1 MSDQSAFD
9 LAASRA
15 YLKFRQERA
24 YQVAEQLRQ
33 AALHAVYR
41 AARLVLP
48 RFPGVERAYVFGSVL
63 RPGAMHAGSD
73 IDVAIEGMLSA
84 EEYFALWR
92 ALESELSEWTVDLV
106 ELDQE
111 VRFADR
117 VREQGALIYERS
129 DSDVDVPNPAGAAG
143 STGRTGAI

>member
-1 MSDQSAFD
+1 VVNPRSIWQPVERIS
-9 LAASRA
+9 
-15 YLKFRQERA
+15 YLVRNKHIE
-24 YQVAEQLRQ
+24 VAEQLRQ
-33 AALHAVYR
+33 RRCTPCIVL
-41 AARLVLP
+41 ARLGLP

-73 IDVAIEGMLSA
+73 IDIALEGRLSA

-129 DSDVDVPNPAGAAG
+129 DSDVESRNCCRPEGD
-143 STGRTGAI
+143 R

>member
-1 MSDQSAFD
+1 MSGQFAFD

-15 YLKFRQERA
+15 YLISRQQRA

-63 RPGAMHAGSD
+63 RSGAMHAGSD
-73 IDVAIEGMLSA
+73 IDIALEGRLSA

-92 ALESELSEWTVDLV
+92 ALESEMSEWTVDLV
-106 ELDQE
+106 ELDRD
-111 VRFADR
+111 VRFADC

-129 DSDVDVPNPAGAAG
+129 DSDVESRNCCRPEGD
-143 STGRTGAI
+143 R

>member
-15 YLKFRQERA
+15 YLISRQQRA

-33 AALHAVYR
+33 TALHAVYR

-63 RPGAMHAGSD
+63 RSGAMHAGSD
-73 IDVAIEGMLSA
+73 IDIALEGRLSA

-92 ALESELSEWTVDLV
+92 ALENELSEWTVDLV

-111 VRFADR
+111 VRFADF

-129 DSDVDVPNPAGAAG
+129 DSDVESRNCCRPEGD
-143 STGRTGAI
+143 R

>member
-15 YLKFRQERA
+15 YLISCQEQA

-33 AALHAVYR
+33 TALHAVYR

-73 IDVAIEGMLSA
+73 IDIALEGRLSA

-92 ALESELSEWTVDLV
+92 ALENELSEWTVDLV

-111 VRFADR
+111 VRFADF

-129 DSDVDVPNPAGAAG
+129 DSDVESRNCCRPEGD
-143 STGRTGAI
+143 R

>member
-1 MSDQSAFD
+1 MSGQSAFD

-15 YLKFRQERA
+15 YLISRQQRA

-73 IDVAIEGMLSA
+73 IDIALEGRLSA

-92 ALESELSEWTVDLV
+92 ALESEMSEWTVDLV
-106 ELDQE
+106 ELDRD
-111 VRFADR
+111 VRFADC
-117 VREQGALIYERS
+117 VREHGALIYERS
-129 DSDVDVPNPAGAAG
+129 DSDVESRNCCRPEGD
-143 STGRTGAI
+143 R

>member
-1 MSDQSAFD
+1 MSGQFAFD

-15 YLKFRQERA
+15 YLISRQQRA

-33 AALHAVYR
+33 AALQAVYR

-48 RFPGVERAYVFGSVL
+48 RFSGVERAYVFGSVL

-73 IDVAIEGMLSA
+73 IDIALEGRLSA

-92 ALESELSEWTVDLV
+92 ALESEMSEWTVDLV
-106 ELDQE
+106 ELDRD
-111 VRFADR
+111 VRFADC

-129 DSDVDVPNPAGAAG
+129 DSDVESRNCCRPEGD
-143 STGRTGAI
+143 R

>member
-1 MSDQSAFD
+1 MSGQSAFD

-15 YLKFRQERA
+15 YLVSRQERA

-48 RFPGVERAYVFGSVL
+48 RFPDVERAYVFGSVL

-73 IDVAIEGMLSA
+73 IDIALEGRLSA
-84 EEYFALWR
+84 EEYFALWQ

-117 VREQGALIYERS
+117 VRGQGALIYERS
-129 DSDVDVPNPAGAAG
+129 DSDVESRNCCRPEGDH
-143 STGRTGAI
+143 

>member
-15 YLKFRQERA
+15 YLISRQEQA

-33 AALHAVYR
+33 AALQAVYR
-41 AARLVLP
+41 AACLVLP

-63 RPGAMHAGSD
+63 RPGVMHAGSD

-92 ALESELSEWTVDLV
+92 ALENELSEWTVDLV

-111 VRFADR
+111 VRFADF

-129 DSDVDVPNPAGAAG
+129 DSDVESRNCCRPEGD
-143 STGRTGAI
+143 R

>member
-1 MSDQSAFD
+1 MSGQFAFD

-63 RPGAMHAGSD
+63 RSGAMHAGSD
-73 IDVAIEGMLSA
+73 IDIALEGRLSA

-92 ALESELSEWTVDLV
+92 ALENELSEWTVDLV

-111 VRFADR
+111 VRFADF

-129 DSDVDVPNPAGAAG
+129 DSDVESRNCCRPEGD
-143 STGRTGAI
+143 R

>member
-15 YLKFRQERA
+15 YLTFRQERA
-24 YQVAEQLRQ
+24 YQVAERLRQ

-48 RFPGVERAYVFGSVL
+48 RFPGVERAYVFGSAL

-73 IDVAIEGMLSA
+73 IDIALEGRLSA
-84 EEYFALWR
+84 EEYFALWQV
-92 ALESELSEWTVDLV
+92 LENELSEWTIDLG
-106 ELDQE
+106 ELDRRCALQI
-111 VRFADR
+111 VCAN
-117 VREQGALIYERS
+117 RER
-129 DSDVDVPNPAGAAG
+129 
-143 STGRTGAI
+143 

>member
-63 RPGAMHAGSD
+63 RSGAMHAGSD
-73 IDVAIEGMLSA
+73 IDIALEGRLSA

-92 ALESELSEWTVDLV
+92 ALENELSEWTVDLV

-111 VRFADR
+111 VRFADF

-129 DSDVDVPNPAGAAG
+129 DSDVESRNCCRSEGD
-143 STGRTGAI
+143 R

>member
-1 MSDQSAFD
+1 MSGQSAFD

-15 YLKFRQERA
+15 YLISCQEQA
-24 YQVAEQLRQ
+24 YQVAEQLRH

-48 RFPGVERAYVFGSVL
+48 RLPGVERAYVFGSVL

-73 IDVAIEGMLSA
+73 IDVALEGRLSA

-129 DSDVDVPNPAGAAG
+129 DSDVESRNCCRPEGD
-143 STGRTGAI
+143 R

>member
-1 MSDQSAFD
+1 MSGQFAFD

-33 AALHAVYR
+33 TALHAVYR

-73 IDVAIEGMLSA
+73 IDIALEGRLSA

-92 ALESELSEWTVDLV
+92 ALENELSEWTVDLV

-111 VRFADR
+111 VRFADF

-129 DSDVDVPNPAGAAG
+129 DSDVESRNCCRPEGD
-143 STGRTGAI
+143 R

>member
-1 MSDQSAFD
+1 MSGQFAFD

-15 YLKFRQERA
+15 YLISRQQRA

-41 AARLVLP
+41 AASLVLP

-63 RPGAMHAGSD
+63 RSGAMHAGSD
-73 IDVAIEGMLSA
+73 IDIALEGRLSA

-92 ALESELSEWTVDLV
+92 ALENELSEWTVDLV

-111 VRFADR
+111 VRFADF

-129 DSDVDVPNPAGAAG
+129 DSDVESRNCCRPEGD
-143 STGRTGAI
+143 R